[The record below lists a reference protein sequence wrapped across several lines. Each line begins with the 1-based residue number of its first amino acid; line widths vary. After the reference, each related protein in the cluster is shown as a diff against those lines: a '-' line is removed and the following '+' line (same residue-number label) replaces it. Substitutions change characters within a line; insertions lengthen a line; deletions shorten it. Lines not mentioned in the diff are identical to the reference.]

1 MNQLRRQSPSG
12 SRCPMAVY
20 AGPNDE
26 ARTSGY
32 TGYRPRRTGTT
43 RRRTRKGFRRHPWA
57 IGGSF
62 QSVGPDHVARSLDL
76 QYKRLKPNSRSNA
89 DHFQIFSENRGTAHA
104 GAILRRPNDT
114 RFPRKLLTIGGIEG
128 SKRLMGGS
136 VVEAEEL
143 HHLRGRKG

>member
-43 RRRTRKGFRRHPWA
+43 RRRTRKGFRHRPWA

-76 QYKRLKPNSRSNA
+76 QYKRLKLNSRSNA
-89 DHFQIFSENRGTAHA
+89 DHFQIFSENRGAAHA
-104 GAILRRPNDT
+104 GSIMRSPKYLEFLAKIL
-114 RFPRKLLTIGGIEG
+114 
-128 SKRLMGGS
+128 
-136 VVEAEEL
+136 
-143 HHLRGRKG
+143 